1 MFDLLLF
8 VLPLSFVF
16 LAILL
21 GLTIVTASWR
31 WVTLFILLFAG
42 ILAWAWIDHSIAAK
56 APGYIEGQM
65 EALFVVAFT
74 IATYAFAIALAVY
87 AAGIIWWK
95 YRI

>member
-31 WVTLFILLFAG
+31 WVALFVLLFAG
-42 ILAWAWIDHSIAAK
+42 TLAWAWVDHSIAAK
-56 APGYIEGQM
+56 APGYVEEQM

-74 IATYAFAIALAVY
+74 IATDAFAIALAVY
-87 AAGIIWWK
+87 GPV
-95 YRI
+95 

>member
-1 MFDLLLF
+1 
-8 VLPLSFVF
+8 
-16 LAILL
+16 
-21 GLTIVTASWR
+21 
-31 WVTLFILLFAG
+31 
-42 ILAWAWIDHSIAAK
+42 
-56 APGYIEGQM
+56 M

>member
-8 VLPLSFVF
+8 VLPLSLVF

-21 GLTIVTASWR
+21 GLTIVTTSWR
-31 WVTLFILLFAG
+31 WVTIFILLFAG
-42 ILAWAWIDHSIAAK
+42 ILAWAWTDHSIAAK
-56 APGYIEGQM
+56 APGHIDGQM

-74 IATYAFAIALAVY
+74 IATYAFAIALVVY
-87 AAGIIWWK
+87 LAGIIWWK

>member
-8 VLPLSFVF
+8 VLPLSLVF

-31 WVTLFILLFAG
+31 WVTIFILLFTG
-42 ILAWAWIDHSIAAK
+42 ILAWAWTDHSIAAK
-56 APGYIEGQM
+56 APGHIDGQM

-74 IATYAFAIALAVY
+74 IATYAFAIALVVY
-87 AAGIIWWK
+87 LAGIIWWK

>member
-1 MFDLLLF
+1 MFDLLFF
-8 VLPLSFVF
+8 VLPLSLVF

-21 GLTIVTASWR
+21 GLTVVTNSWR
-31 WVTLFILLFAG
+31 WVTIFILLFSG

-56 APGYIEGQM
+56 APGYVEEQR

-87 AAGIIWWK
+87 ATGIIWWK

>member
-8 VLPLSFVF
+8 VLPSSLVF

-31 WVTLFILLFAG
+31 WVTIFILLFAG
-42 ILAWAWIDHSIAAK
+42 ILAWAWTDHSIAAK
-56 APGYIEGQM
+56 APGHIDGQM

-74 IATYAFAIALAVY
+74 IATYAFAIALVVY
-87 AAGIIWWK
+87 LAGIIWWK